1 MSISLI
7 SGNQKGVFLVT
18 ALIFMTILLL
28 LGSTAV
34 MVTTTDIK
42 IGGNYKISSQ
52 AFYIAEAGLAR
63 AAAEAINDLDD
74 DQDVGNTSFSA
85 LFGTITITPDS
96 TAFYTPPGFESFS
109 FGSGSYAIQFKNI
122 GTSPNFSSTTLW
134 VRSTGTGVN
143 SSSAILGKYLSAEN
157 ISAWNNALFAGG
169 GGGSAPMTG
178 NVDMAGSI
186 HLLGNDQLGNALPS
200 TDIVFSN
207 QSVDLLNTNEDMD
220 SDLAD
225 AIDGGTSS
233 DLSAKFRVKNGRVD
247 MNTGSGKIGT
257 SSSPF
262 KGIYVT
268 SGTDSGGDGVNDDI
282 IGGDNDAAGQNIYA
296 NKGASSAKEY
306 DLEGHDIT
314 MPTIDTAS
322 LDASSLD
329 LTGDNEKTI
338 HNVGLDAGDL
348 TLTGKYKVGPT
359 WYYPDI
365 HQAVGGNFI
374 IFDSI
379 TNVLTI
385 NGIVKVSSLII
396 SDDITYSGQG
406 TIYVTG
412 NTLID
417 GDVLPDIASS
427 YPTTNVLG
435 VITAG
440 DMTLG
445 SSATQLIL
453 TGAYYTAGTATC
465 SKQTELAGT
474 IVSQEFDFTAQVPK
488 IWQVPSLA
496 TNLPPGMPGED
507 PIWVITDQ
515 TWREIR

>member
-7 SGNQKGVFLVT
+7 SGNQKGVVLVT

-34 MVTTTDIK
+34 LVTTTDIK
-42 IGGNYKISSQ
+42 IGANYKVSSQ

-63 AAAEAINDLDD
+63 AVAEAISDLDD
-74 DQDVGNTSFSA
+74 DQDFGNTSFSA
-85 LFGTITITPDS
+85 LFGTITISPDS
-96 TAFYTPPGFESFS
+96 TAFYTPPGFDSFS

-134 VRSTGTGVN
+134 VRSTGTGAN
-143 SSSAILGKYLSAEN
+143 SSSVILEKYLSAEN
-157 ISAWNNALFAGG
+157 ISAWNNAVFAGG
-169 GGGSAPMTG
+169 GGGNAPITG
-178 NVDMAGSI
+178 NIVIAGSI
-186 HLLGNDQLGNALPS
+186 HLLGNGLAP
-200 TDIVFSN
+200 TDTAFSN
-207 QSVDLLNTNEDMD
+207 QTGDVLNSNEDMD

-233 DLSAKFRVKNGRVD
+233 DLSAKFRVKTGRVD
-247 MNTGSGKIGT
+247 MTVGSAKIGT

-282 IGGDNDAAGQNIYA
+282 IGGDNDGAGQNVYA

-306 DLEGHDIT
+306 DIGDYGIT
-314 MPTIDTAS
+314 MPTIDTLS

-329 LTGDNEKTI
+329 LTGTTDTDPNPDNK
-338 HNVGLDAGDL
+338 GLINGDL
-348 TLTGKYKVGPT
+348 DLSGKYKDSGT

-365 HQAVGGNFI
+365 HMVIGGNSI
-374 IFDSI
+374 IFVSS
-379 TNVLTI
+379 TKVLTI
-385 NGIVKVSSLII
+385 SGIVKVSSLII

-445 SSATQLIL
+445 SSSSQLEL
-453 TGAYYTAGTATC
+453 TGAYYTAGTATS

-474 IVSQEFDFTAQVPK
+474 IVCQEFNITAQVPK